1 VPPGDTVADDNARAS
16 VWEKA
21 GTAEKH
27 ARMTPMV
34 KWDEMRNMLFKYIVA
49 IGSPE

>member
-21 GTAEKH
+21 GIEEKH
-27 ARMTPMV
+27 ARMTAIV
-34 KWDEMRNMLFKYIVA
+34 YWGEMRNMLFKYIVA
-49 IGSPE
+49 IGPPE